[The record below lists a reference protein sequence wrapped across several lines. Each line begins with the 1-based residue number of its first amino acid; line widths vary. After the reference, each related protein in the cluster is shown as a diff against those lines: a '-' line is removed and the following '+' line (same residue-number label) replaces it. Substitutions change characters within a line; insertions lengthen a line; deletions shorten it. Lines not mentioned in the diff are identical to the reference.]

1 VTFTP
6 PALAGRGAP
15 RLATLAVLIA
25 ALSFGTT
32 GTVLVNAPEAADAW
46 SVGAVRLLVGA
57 ATLLAVAA
65 RGGHRWIRPW
75 RMRSTLL
82 GALGVAGFQAGYF
95 LAVERTGV
103 AVGTVVTIG
112 SGPMVAGVIAAVRDR
127 RPPAGP
133 WLGGTAVSVVGVA
146 LLGLSGRSSAA
157 DAVGVLLAFGAG
169 CGWALFATVGKT
181 QIEQGSDSTATMA
194 AMFGGGALLLSP
206 VLLAHDPGW
215 MEQGNGWWIG
225 LYLGVV
231 TVGAAYTL
239 YGFALRHLPTHTVV
253 TLTLLEPITAAVL
266 GAVLVHEGI
275 HAAGWVGVALV
286 VVGLWATARDVTVE
300 EATGRTVA

>member
-1 VTFTP
+1 ML
-6 PALAGRGAP
+6 PATSAAP
-15 RLATLAVLIA
+15 RRLATPAVLAA

-32 GTVLVNAPEAADAW
+32 GTVLVNAPDSADAW

-65 RGGHRWIRPW
+65 RGGRRWSDPW

-103 AVGTVVTIG
+103 AVGTVITIG

-127 RPPAGP
+127 RPPGRT
-133 WLGGTAVSVVGVA
+133 WIVGTAISVFGVA
-146 LLGLSGRSSAA
+146 LLGLSGRPVAA
-157 DAVGVLLAFGAG
+157 DLLGVPLAFGAG
-169 CGWALFATVGKT
+169 CGWALFATIGKC
-181 QIEQGSDSTATMA
+181 QIEQRTDSTATMA
-194 AMFGGGALLLSP
+194 AMFGGGGLLLAP
-206 VLLAHDPGW
+206 ALFIHDVGW
-215 MEQGNGWWIG
+215 ATQGNGWWIA

-239 YGFALRHLPTHTVV
+239 YGFALRHLHTHTVV
-253 TLTLLEPITAAVL
+253 TLTLLEPITAAAL
-266 GAVLVHEGI
+266 GALVVHEGI
-275 HAAGWVGVALV
+275 PAAGWVGVALV
-286 VVGLWATARDVTVE
+286 VVGLWITARDATVE
-300 EATGRTVA
+300 QATGGTAA